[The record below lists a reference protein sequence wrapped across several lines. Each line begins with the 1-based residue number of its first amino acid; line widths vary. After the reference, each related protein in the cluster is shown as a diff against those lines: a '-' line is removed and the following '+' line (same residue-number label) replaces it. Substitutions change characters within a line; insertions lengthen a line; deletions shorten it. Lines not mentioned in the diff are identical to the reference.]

1 MSQVTNPGTMPAT
14 TSQTGADTTSAAT
27 SPVVDPKLEWKKE
40 ACKTYIEQTKLL
52 VTLASAFLVAPA
64 AILGLLKDHPFVER
78 WFGWQLIGAEA
89 AFVVS
94 VLSGYVALSGITGS
108 QDRGDFDVFRKGV
121 RWSSLVQFFS
131 YLLGMVLFALLTMK
145 FFGL

>member
-1 MSQVTNPGTMPAT
+1 MSNATNPDPTN
-14 TSQTGADTTSAAT
+14 GAA
-27 SPVVDPKLEWKKE
+27 PLVVDPRLEWKKE

-52 VTLASAFLVAPA
+52 VTLASAFLIAPA
-64 AILGLLKDHPFVER
+64 AILGLLKDHPFMER
-78 WFGWQLIGAEA
+78 WLGWQLIGAET

-108 QDRGDFDVFRKGV
+108 QDRGEFDVFRKGV
-121 RWSSLVQFFS
+121 RWSSLIQFFS
-131 YLLGMVLFALLTMK
+131 YLLGMMLFGLLTIK

>member
-1 MSQVTNPGTMPAT
+1 MSGASDADQSSANP
-14 TSQTGADTTSAAT
+14 SAA
-27 SPVVDPKLEWKKE
+27 PVDPKLEGKKE

-64 AILGLLKDHPFVER
+64 ALLPLVKDPAHVQR
-78 WFGWQLIGAEA
+78 WFGWQLIGVEA

-108 QDRGDFDVFRKGV
+108 QDRGDFDVFRKSV
-121 RWSSLVQFFS
+121 RWSSLIQFFS
-131 YLLGMVLFALLTMK
+131 YLIGMILFGLLTTR

>member
-1 MSQVTNPGTMPAT
+1 MSGALDAD
-14 TSQTGADTTSAAT
+14 QTLANTRAAL
-27 SPVVDPKLEWKKE
+27 VDPKLEGKKE

-64 AILGLLKDHPFVER
+64 ALLPLVKEPVHVER
-78 WFGWQLIGAEA
+78 WLGWLLIGVEA
-89 AFVVS
+89 AFVAS

-121 RWSSLVQFFS
+121 RWSSLIQFFS
-131 YLLGMVLFALLTMK
+131 YLVGMVLFGLLTIR